1 MCVIITIESIKGIKM
16 KIELTE
22 EEREWLERV
31 CRKAYKFAD
40 MGVWTTDLNRDKE
53 QLTKLMEKLKKNDS

>member
-1 MCVIITIESIKGIKM
+1 M

-53 QLTKLMEKLKKNDS
+53 QLTKLMEKLKKNES